1 MFYIQGPRDAIIDA
15 IIERNKGRKKWNKLC
30 VYLDLLWL
38 VISSLG

>member
-1 MFYIQGPRDAIIDA
+1 MFYIQGPGDT

-30 VYLDLLWL
+30 AYLDLLWL